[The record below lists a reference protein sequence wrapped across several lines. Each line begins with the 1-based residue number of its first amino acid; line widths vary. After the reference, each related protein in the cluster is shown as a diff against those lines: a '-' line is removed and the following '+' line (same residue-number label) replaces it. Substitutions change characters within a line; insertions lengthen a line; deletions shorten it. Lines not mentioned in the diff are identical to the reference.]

1 MCRNVRR
8 SYMAKVAPAI
18 ATVNSDAGWFRLEC
32 ETDLIVGCHVASC
45 HVSVA
50 TEPAAGRAMR
60 AGTGGWTSAGG
71 ESCCIAIAFSQREVK
86 ACVRTR
92 RLLPLIT
99 QAAFAV

>member
-1 MCRNVRR
+1 
-8 SYMAKVAPAI
+8 
-18 ATVNSDAGWFRLEC
+18 
-32 ETDLIVGCHVASC
+32 
-45 HVSVA
+45 
-50 TEPAAGRAMR
+50 MR

-71 ESCCIAIAFSQREVK
+71 ESCCIAMAFSQREVK